1 MGSDTGAAT
10 EGLKKKASLD
20 NSKKDGD
27 KKGNRNTEDSEQL
40 KRDGDI
46 EKEYVEKEMMEDEPN
61 SADGDREK
69 DGDNGNEG
77 GGEEKKD
84 DENGDTDGAD
94 GERDE
99 KGDEHD
105 NAGAD
110 RDKKEDD
117 KVVDTNKGPA
127 FVIRCVIA

>member
-10 EGLKKKASLD
+10 ESLKKEACLD
-20 NSKKDGD
+20 NSKKDED

-46 EKEYVEKEMMEDEPN
+46 DKECVEKETIEDEPN

-69 DGDNGNEG
+69 DGDSGKEG
-77 GGEEKKD
+77 VGDEKKD

-99 KGDEHD
+99 KGDEYD

-117 KVVDTNKGPA
+117 KVVDTSTGPA
-127 FVIRCVIA
+127 FVFR